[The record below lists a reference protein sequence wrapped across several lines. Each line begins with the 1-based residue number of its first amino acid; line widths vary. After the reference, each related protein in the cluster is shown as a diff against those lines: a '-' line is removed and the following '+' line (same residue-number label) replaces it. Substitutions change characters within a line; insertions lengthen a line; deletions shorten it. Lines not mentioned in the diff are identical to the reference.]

1 MPALTPE
8 QAVEPEAAVAVE
20 PDSLVEAAV
29 REAAREV
36 AEAEEDAVTLAPK
49 GHAPPMVTKPEV
61 KSNMMLGVYMVLEV
75 SSDRNL
81 LCYYIEWQPILV
93 LRCERSKSK
102 LC

>member
-8 QAVEPEAAVAVE
+8 QAVELEAAVAVE
-20 PDSLVEAAV
+20 PYSLEKAAV
-29 REAAREV
+29 REAAGEV

-49 GHAPPMVTKPEV
+49 GHAPPTETRPVV

-75 SSDRNL
+75 SSDGTL
-81 LCYYIEWQPILV
+81 LCYHTESQPILV
-93 LRCERSKSK
+93 LRCLRSKSK